1 MESETGSRRISPAE
15 LTDFCI
21 QSMLKSNM
29 READAHITAEVLVTT
44 DTWGIYTHG
53 TKHLR
58 VYLSKLRAGGI
69 DAQAVPQVISEGP
82 AWAIVD
88 GRQAMAMVSSYK
100 AMELAIRKAKACGIG
115 YVGVKNSTHFGSAG
129 YYANMAIQNDMI
141 GLALSNAD
149 TNMTVP
155 GARGAVIG
163 NNPLAYA
170 VPAGEEKPIFLD
182 IAMSTVA
189 AGKIYAA
196 QGQAKTI
203 PDTWLVDDDGLPT
216 TDIRD
221 YPRVGTLLP
230 MAAHK
235 GYGLAVLVEVLA
247 AVLTGAAITKSV
259 IGWAKYLAQPTDT
272 GHAFLAIDVAAIMT
286 LQTFKDRVDRM
297 IREIKDAPKAK
308 GSDRIY
314 LPGEIEW
321 ELRDEALRSG
331 IPLPDDVIAGLVG
344 LAKDIDLDLGEF
356 FGGHMSDKIA
366 AQNDQMLKFA
376 EGPGSGQASGLVND
390 F

>member
-1 MESETGSRRISPAE
+1 VECETESKRISPAD

-21 QSMLKSNM
+21 RAMLKSNM
-29 READAHITAEVLVTT
+29 READARITAEVLVTT

-69 DAQAVPQVISEGP
+69 NAQAMPEVISEGP

-88 GRQAMAMVSSYK
+88 AHQAMAMVSSYK
-100 AMELAIRKAKACGIG
+100 AMEQAIRKAKACGIG
-115 YVGVKNSTHFGSAG
+115 YVGVKNSTHFGAAG
-129 YYANMAIQNDMI
+129 FYANMAVQNDMI
-141 GLALSNAD
+141 GLAMSNVDA
-149 TNMTVP
+149 NMTVP

-170 VPAGEEKPIFLD
+170 IPAGEEKPIFLD

-196 QGQAKTI
+196 QGLGNTV

-235 GYGLAVLVEVLA
+235 GYGLAVLVEVLG
-247 AVLTGAAITKSV
+247 AVLTGAAFTKSV
-259 IGWAKYLAQPTDT
+259 AGWAGHLAQPSDT
-272 GHAFLAIDVAAIMT
+272 GHAFLAIDVATIMP
-286 LQTFKDRVDRM
+286 LQTFKERLDCM
-297 IREIKDAPKAK
+297 IREIKDTPKAK
-308 GSDRIY
+308 GSDRVY
-314 LPGEIEW
+314 LPGEMEW
-321 ELRDEALRSG
+321 ERRDEALRDG
-331 IPLPDDVIAGLVG
+331 IPLPADVIASLVG
-344 LAKDIDLDLGEF
+344 LAKDLDLDLNAF
-356 FGGHMSDKIA
+356 FEWDVPDKA
-366 AQNDQMLKFA
+366 LAQNDQMMMFA
-376 EGPGSGQASGLVND
+376 EGPGSR
-390 F
+390 